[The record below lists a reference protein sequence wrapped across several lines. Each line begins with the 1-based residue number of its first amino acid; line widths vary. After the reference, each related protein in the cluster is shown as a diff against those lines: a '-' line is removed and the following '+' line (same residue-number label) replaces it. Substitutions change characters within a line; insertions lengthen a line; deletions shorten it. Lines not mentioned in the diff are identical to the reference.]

1 MSWFCVSGQELEYGH
16 LSLEALMEGV
26 LSQYSGDV
34 LVLHG
39 TGSQQKAQ
47 TWEYKEL
54 FPM

>member
-34 LVLHG
+34 LVLHWIALDRISAKSSDMG
-39 TGSQQKAQ
+39 I
-47 TWEYKEL
+47 
-54 FPM
+54 